1 MSFSSVAFSQ
11 TPFAASGDVTTFV
24 SGVQGTTALG
34 TVSAIA
40 SSAAQN
46 LTGVGATLSI
56 GTVTTAVAIVP
67 TGVVATGSIGTP
79 TLTADANIALASVV
93 GTFTAGTITAAGVQF
108 DFEAVKDQFDISRVV
123 YVKAKST
130 ADERTV
136 NVKEEIR
143 LTFVARQSSSDD
155 RTIRIAA

>member
-1 MSFSSVAFSQ
+1 MSFAVNAFSQ
-11 TPFAASGDVTTFV
+11 TPFSALGDVTTLAT
-24 SGVQGTTALG
+24 GVAGTTAIG
-34 TVSAIA
+34 TVTAVA

-46 LTGVGATLSI
+46 LTGVGATFSI
-56 GTVTTAVAIVP
+56 GTLTTAVTVVP
-67 TGVVATGSIGTP
+67 TGVVTTGSIGTP
-79 TLTADANIALASVV
+79 TLTANADITLASAV
-93 GTFTAGTITAAGVQF
+93 GTFTAGTINATGVQF

-123 YVKAKST
+123 YVKAQST
-130 ADERTV
+130 SDERTV

>member
-1 MSFSSVAFSQ
+1 MSFAVNAFSQ
-11 TPFAASGDVTTFV
+11 TPFSALGDVTTLAT
-24 SGVQGTTALG
+24 GVAGTTAVG
-34 TVSAIA
+34 TVTAVA

-46 LTGVGATLSI
+46 LTGVGATFSI
-56 GTVTTAVAIVP
+56 GTVTPIVAVVP
-67 TGVVATGSIGTP
+67 TGVVTTGSIGTP
-79 TLTADANIALASVV
+79 TLTANADITLASAV
-93 GTFTAGTITAAGVQF
+93 GTFTVGTINATGVQF

-130 ADERTV
+130 SDERTV

>member
-1 MSFSSVAFSQ
+1 MSFAVNAFSQ
-11 TPFAASGDVTTFV
+11 TPFSALGDVSTLAT
-24 SGVQGTTALG
+24 GVAGTTAIG
-34 TVSAIA
+34 TVTAVA

-46 LTGVGATLSI
+46 LTGVGATFSI
-56 GTVTTAVAIVP
+56 GTLTTAVTVVP
-67 TGVVATGSIGTP
+67 TGVVTTGSIGTM
-79 TLTADANIALASVV
+79 TVTANADITLASAV
-93 GTFTAGTITAAGVQF
+93 GTFTVGTINATGVQF

-130 ADERTV
+130 SDERTV

>member
-1 MSFSSVAFSQ
+1 MSFAVNAFSQ
-11 TPFAASGDVTTFV
+11 TPFSALGDVTTLAT
-24 SGVQGTTALG
+24 GVAGTTAIG
-34 TVSAIA
+34 TVTAVA

-46 LTGVGATLSI
+46 LTGVGATFSI
-56 GTVTTAVAIVP
+56 GTVTPIVAVVP
-67 TGVVATGSIGTP
+67 TGVVTTGSIGTP
-79 TLTADANIALASVV
+79 TLTANADITLASAV
-93 GTFTAGTITAAGVQF
+93 GTFTVGTINATGVQF

-130 ADERTV
+130 SDERTV

>member
-1 MSFSSVAFSQ
+1 MSFAVNAFSQ
-11 TPFAASGDVTTFV
+11 TPFAALGDVTTFV

-34 TVSAIA
+34 TVTAVA

-56 GTVTTAVAIVP
+56 GTVTTVVAIVP
-67 TGVVATGSIGTP
+67 TGVATIGSIGTP
-79 TLTADANIALASVV
+79 TLTANADITLASAV
-93 GTFTAGTITAAGVQF
+93 GTFTVGTVTATGVQF

-123 YVKAKST
+123 YVKAQST

>member
-1 MSFSSVAFSQ
+1 MSFSSVDFSQ

-34 TVSAIA
+34 TVTAVA

-46 LTGVGATLSI
+46 LTGVSATLSI
-56 GTVTTAVAIVP
+56 GTVTTVVAVVP
-67 TGVVATGSIGTP
+67 TGVVTTGSIGTP
-79 TLTADANIALASVV
+79 TLTANANITLASAV
-93 GTFTAGTITAAGVQF
+93 GTFTAGTITATGVQF

-143 LTFVARQSSSDD
+143 LTFVARQSSTDD

>member
-56 GTVTTAVAIVP
+56 GTVTTTIVVVP
-67 TGVVATGSIGTP
+67 TGVVTTGSIGAL
-79 TLTADANIALASVV
+79 TLTADANITLASAV
-93 GTFTAGTITAAGVQF
+93 GTFTAGTITATGVQF

-123 YVKAKST
+123 YVKAQST

>member
-24 SGVQGTTALG
+24 SGVQGTTAVG
-34 TVSAIA
+34 TVTAVA

-79 TLTADANIALASVV
+79 ILTANADITLASAV
-93 GTFTAGTITAAGVQF
+93 GTFTAGTITATGVQF

>member
-1 MSFSSVAFSQ
+1 MSFSSIAFSQ
-11 TPFAASGDVTTFV
+11 TSFGASGDVTTFAV
-24 SGVQGTTALG
+24 GVAGTTAIG
-34 TVSAIA
+34 TVTAVA

-46 LTGVGATLSI
+46 LTGVGATFSI
-56 GTVTTAVAIVP
+56 GTVTIAVTVVP
-67 TGVVATGSIGTP
+67 TGVVTTGSIGT
-79 TLTADANIALASVV
+79 TTVTANANVTLASVV
-93 GTFTAGTITAAGVQF
+93 GTFTAGILNATGVQF
-108 DFEAVKDQFDISRVV
+108 DFDAVKDQFDISRVV

-130 ADERTV
+130 SDERTV

>member
-56 GTVTTAVAIVP
+56 GTVTTTIVVVP
-67 TGVVATGSIGTP
+67 TGVVTTGSIWTL
-79 TLTADANIALASVV
+79 TLTADANITLASAV
-93 GTFTAGTITAAGVQF
+93 GTFTAGTITATGVQF

-123 YVKAKST
+123 YVKAQST

>member
-1 MSFSSVAFSQ
+1 MSFAVNAFSQ
-11 TPFAASGDVTTFV
+11 TPFSALGDLTTLAT
-24 SGVQGTTALG
+24 GVAGTTAIG
-34 TVSAIA
+34 TVTAVA

-46 LTGVGATLSI
+46 LTGVGATFSI
-56 GTVTTAVAIVP
+56 GTVTPIVAVVP
-67 TGVVATGSIGTP
+67 TGVVTTGSIGTP
-79 TLTADANIALASVV
+79 TLTANADITLASAV
-93 GTFTAGTITAAGVQF
+93 GTFTVGTINATGVQF

-130 ADERTV
+130 SDERTV

>member
-1 MSFSSVAFSQ
+1 MSFSSIAFSQ
-11 TPFAASGDVTTFV
+11 TPFSASGDVEISV
-24 SGVQGTTALG
+24 AGVVGTTALNTF
-34 TVSAIA
+34 TVTAG
-40 SSAAQN
+40 SSLT
-46 LTGVGATLSI
+46 LTGVGATFSI
-56 GTVTTAVAIVP
+56 GTLTTAVTVVP
-67 TGVVATGSIGTP
+67 TGVVTTGSIGT
-79 TLTADANIALASVV
+79 TTVTANADITLASAV
-93 GTFTAGTITAAGVQF
+93 GTFTVGTINATGVQF

-130 ADERTV
+130 SDERTV

>member
-1 MSFSSVAFSQ
+1 MSFAVNAFSQ
-11 TPFAASGDVTTFV
+11 TPFSALGDVSTLAT
-24 SGVQGTTALG
+24 GVAGTTAVG
-34 TVSAIA
+34 TVTAVA

-46 LTGVGATLSI
+46 LTGVGATFSI
-56 GTVTTAVAIVP
+56 GTVTPIVAIVP
-67 TGVVATGSIGTP
+67 TGVVTTGSIGTP
-79 TLTADANIALASVV
+79 TLTANADITLASAV
-93 GTFTAGTITAAGVQF
+93 GTFTVGTINAIGVQF

-130 ADERTV
+130 SDERTV

>member
-1 MSFSSVAFSQ
+1 MYFAVNAFSQ
-11 TPFAASGDVTTFV
+11 TPFYALGDVTTLAT
-24 SGVQGTTALG
+24 GVAGTTAIG
-34 TVSAIA
+34 TVTAVA

-46 LTGVGATLSI
+46 LTGVGATFSI
-56 GTVTTAVAIVP
+56 GTVTPIVAVVP
-67 TGVVATGSIGTP
+67 TGVVTTGSIGTP
-79 TLTADANIALASVV
+79 TLTANADITLASAV
-93 GTFTAGTITAAGVQF
+93 GTFTVGTINATGVQF

-130 ADERTV
+130 SDERTV

>member
-1 MSFSSVAFSQ
+1 MSFAVNAFSQ
-11 TPFAASGDVTTFV
+11 TPFSALGDVTTLAT
-24 SGVQGTTALG
+24 GVAGTTAIG
-34 TVSAIA
+34 TVTAVA

-46 LTGVGATLSI
+46 LTGVGATFSI
-56 GTVTTAVAIVP
+56 GTVTPIVAVVP
-67 TGVVATGSIGTP
+67 TGVVTTGSIGTP
-79 TLTADANIALASVV
+79 TLTANADITLASAV
-93 GTFTAGTITAAGVQF
+93 GTFTAGTINATGVQF

-123 YVKAKST
+123 YVKAQST
-130 ADERTV
+130 SDERTV

>member
-1 MSFSSVAFSQ
+1 MSFAVNAFSQ
-11 TPFAASGDVTTFV
+11 TPFSALGDVTTLAT
-24 SGVQGTTALG
+24 GVAGTTAVG
-34 TVSAIA
+34 TVTAVA

-46 LTGVGATLSI
+46 LTGVSATFSI
-56 GTVTTAVAIVP
+56 GTVTPIVAVVP
-67 TGVVATGSIGTP
+67 TGVVTTGSIGTP
-79 TLTADANIALASVV
+79 TLTANAGITLASAI
-93 GTFTAGTITAAGVQF
+93 GTFTVGTINATGVQF

-130 ADERTV
+130 SDERTV

>member
-11 TPFAASGDVTTFV
+11 TPFAASGDVTAFV

-34 TVSAIA
+34 TVTAVA

-56 GTVTTAVAIVP
+56 GTVTTVVAIVP
-67 TGVVATGSIGTP
+67 TGVATTGSIGTP
-79 TLTADANIALASVV
+79 TLTANADITLASAV
-93 GTFTAGTITAAGVQF
+93 GTFTVGTVTATGVQF

-123 YVKAKST
+123 YVKAQST

>member
-11 TPFAASGDVTTFV
+11 TPFGASGDVTTFV
-24 SGVQGTTALG
+24 LGVQGTTALG
-34 TVSAIA
+34 SVSAIA

-56 GTVTTAVAIVP
+56 GTVTTTVIKVADDVSATFSVGTVSLTATANP
-67 TGVVATGSIGTP
+67 TLSGVTATGSIGT
-79 TLTADANIALASVV
+79 
-93 GTFTAGTITAAGVQF
+93 ITATGVQF
-108 DFEAVKDQFDISRVV
+108 NFEAVKDQFDISRVV

-136 NVKEEIR
+136 NVKQEIR

>member
-24 SGVQGTTALG
+24 SGVQGTIAIG
-34 TVSAIA
+34 TVTAVA

-56 GTVTTAVAIVP
+56 GTVTTTVAIVP
-67 TGVVATGSIGTP
+67 TGVVITGSIGTP
-79 TLTADANIALASVV
+79 TLTANADITLASAV
-93 GTFTAGTITAAGVQF
+93 GTFIAGTITATGVQF

>member
-1 MSFSSVAFSQ
+1 MSFSSIAFSQ
-11 TPFAASGDVTTFV
+11 TPFSASGDVSV
-24 SGVQGTTALG
+24 SIDGVVGTTALG
-34 TVSAIA
+34 SVSVVA

-46 LTGVGATLSI
+46 LTGVSATFSIGIVTPIVIKVADDVSATFSI
-56 GTVTTAVAIVP
+56 GTVSLTTSANP
-67 TGVVATGSIGTP
+67 TLAGVTVTGSIGTP
-79 TLTADANIALASVV
+79 TVT
-93 GTFTAGTITAAGVQF
+93 GVQF
-108 DFEAVKDQFDISRVV
+108 DFDAVKDQFDISRVV

-130 ADERTV
+130 SDERTV

>member
-1 MSFSSVAFSQ
+1 MSFAVNAFSQ
-11 TPFAASGDVTTFV
+11 TPFSALGDVSTLAT
-24 SGVQGTTALG
+24 GVVGTTAVG
-34 TVSAIA
+34 TVTAVA

-46 LTGVGATLSI
+46 LTGVGATFSI
-56 GTVTTAVAIVP
+56 GTVTPIVAVVP
-67 TGVVATGSIGTP
+67 TGVVTTGSIGTP
-79 TLTADANIALASVV
+79 TLTANADITLASAV
-93 GTFTAGTITAAGVQF
+93 GTFTVGTINATGVQF

-130 ADERTV
+130 SDERTV

>member
-1 MSFSSVAFSQ
+1 MSFAVNAFSQ
-11 TPFAASGDVTTFV
+11 TPFSALGDVSTLAT
-24 SGVQGTTALG
+24 GVAGTTAIG
-34 TVSAIA
+34 TVTAVA

-46 LTGVGATLSI
+46 LTGVGATFSI
-56 GTVTTAVAIVP
+56 GTVTPIVAVVP
-67 TGVVATGSIGTP
+67 TGVVTTGSIGTP
-79 TLTADANIALASVV
+79 TLTANADVTLASVV
-93 GTFTAGTITAAGVQF
+93 GTFTAGTLTATGVQF

-130 ADERTV
+130 SDERTV